1 MTGEFERIDL
11 FLQAFQSAG
20 GRVEGGV
27 VQLGPGDDAAIL
39 SSPRRLV
46 VTTDALVE
54 GVHFRLDWATPEQ
67 IGHKA
72 LAVNLSDLAAM
83 GARAE
88 TFTCALALPLRLTD
102 AELAGLGRGM
112 GTLAAKTGAVLA
124 GGNFTKAS
132 ELSLTITAMG
142 SLESEALRRDTARP
156 GDGVL
161 LFGAT
166 GVAAAELRWLLRS
179 DALPDGHSAL
189 HEPQPLLDAGE
200 RAAKLFRCGIDV
212 SDGLAQDLGHIAKRS
227 GVKVVVDVAHL
238 PRTARFETLTA
249 DCDEREKLRL
259 LLAGGEDYALVVFG
273 ELKALETLRQDV
285 GGRLIGRV
293 AAGSGVAFEGLP
305 ADVSLAGHDH
315 FRDG

>member
-20 GRVEGGV
+20 GQVEGGV

-54 GVHFRLDWATPEQ
+54 NVHFRLDWATPEQ

-88 TFTCALALPLRLTD
+88 TFTCALALPLRVTD
-102 AELAGLGRGM
+102 EELAGLGRGM
-112 GTLAAKTGAVLA
+112 GTLAARTGAVLA
-124 GGNFTKAS
+124 GGNFTRAS

-142 SLESEALRRDTARP
+142 SLRDEALRRDTAKPR
-156 GDGVL
+156 DQVL
-161 LFGAT
+161 LVGET
-166 GVAAAELRWLLRS
+166 GVAAAELRRLLRG
-179 DALPDGHSAL
+179 DPLPDGHSAL
-189 HEPQPLLDAGE
+189 HEPQPLLDVGE
-200 RAAKLFRCGIDV
+200 RAAQLCRCGIDV
-212 SDGLAQDLGHIAKRS
+212 SDGLAQDLGHVAKKS
-227 GVKVVVDVAHL
+227 GVKLVVDVAQL
-238 PRTARFETLTA
+238 PRSARFDALTE

-259 LLAGGEDYALVVFG
+259 LLAGGEDYALVVIG
-273 ELKALETLRQDV
+273 DGDALQTL
-285 GGRLIGRV
+285 GGQVIGYV
-293 AAGSGVAFEGLP
+293 AAGSGVELAGLP
-305 ADVSLAGHDH
+305 EGVVLAGHDH
-315 FRDG
+315 FRA